1 MTRIFRVLFLC
12 CFVSVFGC
20 INSKVKEND
29 SIPTIYVNPTKAKDA
44 YIYDVCD
51 SIILIPLTDS
61 NMYTGAG
68 AAERLFVS
76 DKYIFIS
83 YDNQRKLD
91 LFDWQGQQLNILDK
105 VGRGPGEY
113 LRIHKMSYLES
124 TKELYATS
132 GIDKKILV
140 YGVPDFNFVREEE
153 TPSYVRNLWKFDT
166 LSSVG
171 LFYTE
176 GDFVYDFNKLSVG
189 VETPIEITPIS
200 KVLMDEGYNYSF
212 TDTVLMYVDQ
222 SVAPTLYKLSSNGIE
237 PKYKVKYIEQ
247 GFDKEDFFGAA
258 AGQSFIGDFMTRFQL
273 DNASGLMLLPA
284 YSEEGVSFMYASGAV
299 DLYSLRYAV
308 YGSASNDVQLY
319 SSLRFKNIPNN
330 IYPYSVYG
338 DFFVTLIIPENFVPQ
353 NTSDLDK
360 AGEYINNELNRV
372 SNTPEAICT
381 PFVMLYRLRRG

>member
-113 LRIHKMSYLES
+113 LRIHKIFYCGMTNEMYL
-124 TKELYATS
+124 LS
-132 GIDKKILV
+132 GVDKRILI
-140 YGVPDFNFVREEE
+140 YRIPDFTFMREMEY
-153 TPSYVRNLWKFDT
+153 SDYVRGFWKPDS
-166 LSSVG
+166 LSSIG
-171 LFYTE
+171 LFYEE
-176 GDFVYDFNKLSVG
+176 GNFEYKFIQNLVLKEQFVSTN
-189 VETPIEITPIS
+189 PIS
-200 KVLMDEGYNYSF
+200 KMWIDEGYGVSLS
-212 TDTVLMYVDQ
+212 DTMLLFVDQ
-222 SVAPTLYKLSSNGIE
+222 NTEPTLKGINSNALMSL
-237 PKYKVKYIEQ
+237 YKVNYGNR
-247 GFDKEDFFGAA
+247 GFDNKKAFWGDDFSYIYKF
-258 AGQSFIGDFMTRFQL
+258 TNRFQL
-273 DNASGLMLLPA
+273 DNAVGLMLLP
-284 YSEEGVSFMYASGAV
+284 SISDDRVSFMYANGSINFN
-299 DLYSLRYAV
+299 SLQYAV
-308 YGSASNDVQLY
+308 YDRKSQNVNLY

>member
-1 MTRIFRVLFLC
+1 
-12 CFVSVFGC
+12 
-20 INSKVKEND
+20 
-29 SIPTIYVNPTKAKDA
+29 
-44 YIYDVCD
+44 
-51 SIILIPLTDS
+51 
-61 NMYTGAG
+61 
-68 AAERLFVS
+68 
-76 DKYIFIS
+76 
-83 YDNQRKLD
+83 
-91 LFDWQGQQLNILDK
+91 
-105 VGRGPGEY
+105 
-113 LRIHKMSYLES
+113 
-124 TKELYATS
+124 
-132 GIDKKILV
+132 
-140 YGVPDFNFVREEE
+140 
-153 TPSYVRNLWKFDT
+153 
-166 LSSVG
+166 

-222 SVAPTLYKLSSNGIE
+222 SVAPTLYRLSSNGIE

-247 GFDKEDFFGAA
+247 GFDKEDFFGAV

-330 IYPYSVYG
+330 IYPSSVYR
-338 DFFVTLIIPENFVPQ
+338 DFFVTLIVPENFVPQ
-353 NTSDLDK
+353 NTNDLDK